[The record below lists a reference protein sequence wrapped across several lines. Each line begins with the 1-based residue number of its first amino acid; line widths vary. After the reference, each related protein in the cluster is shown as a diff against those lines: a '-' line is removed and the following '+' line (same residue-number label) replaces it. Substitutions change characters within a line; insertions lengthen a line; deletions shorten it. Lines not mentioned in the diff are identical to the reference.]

1 MSWMDWGDVRKARG
15 MSANDM
21 PIQKDGD
28 ASAIDRKVGERKHRA
43 QIRAEQERERKQV
56 DARRRK
62 AEQDRLKA
70 EAKAQKKAARKAR
83 KS

>member
-21 PIQKDGD
+21 PVQKDGD
-28 ASAIDRKVGERKHRA
+28 AAAIDKKVGERKYRA

-62 AEQDRLKA
+62 AEQDRLKE
-70 EAKAQKKAARKAR
+70 EAKAQKKETKRRAK
-83 KS
+83 